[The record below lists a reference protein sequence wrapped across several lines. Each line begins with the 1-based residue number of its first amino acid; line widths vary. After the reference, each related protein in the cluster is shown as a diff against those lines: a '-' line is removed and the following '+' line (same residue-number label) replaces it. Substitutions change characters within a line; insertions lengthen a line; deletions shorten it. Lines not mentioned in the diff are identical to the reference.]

1 MRMPQSTLG
10 DIDLHY
16 EVHGKGEPLL
26 LIPGFA
32 AGAWIWFRQVE
43 PLSREFRVI
52 TFDPCGIGQSD
63 YSEGSPTIRLMADD
77 VAALLRGLKIER
89 AHILGAS
96 FGGFVAQ
103 ELALAYPEMTRTLL
117 LCCTSFGGPKHVA
130 PSVETLMTLASTNGF
145 NTEERIRRSLLPA
158 FSSEFAGERPDEIEN
173 VVKLRVANPVNEN
186 AYRGQLAAA
195 MGFNAEPRVPA
206 INAPTLVISG
216 DADAIVPVENS
227 RNLAAQIPKAQ
238 LKIVGGG
245 SHAFFIERPDEFN
258 RIVSEFIQS
267 K

>member
-1 MRMPQSTLG
+1 MPKIPVS
-10 DIDLHY
+10 DIQLY
-16 EVHGKGEPLL
+16 FEEHGQVDPLI

-32 AGAWIWFRQVE
+32 AGAWIWFKQVE
-43 PLSREFRVI
+43 PLSRKFRVI
-52 TFDPCGIGQSD
+52 TFDPRGIGQSD
-63 YSEGSPTIRLMADD
+63 YSEGSATIRLMADD

-103 ELALAYPEMTRTLL
+103 ELALAYPEMTCTLL

-130 PSVETLMTLASTNGF
+130 PSVETLMALASTNGF
-145 NTEERIRRSLLPA
+145 NTEERIRRSFLPA
-158 FSSEFAGERPDEIEN
+158 FSPEFAREQPDEIEN
-173 VVKLRVANPVNEN
+173 VVKLRLANPVNES
-186 AYRGQLAAA
+186 AYRGQFAAA
-195 MGFNAEPRVPA
+195 MGFNAEFRVPE
-206 INAPTLVISG
+206 IKTPTLVISG
-216 DADAIVPVENS
+216 DADAIVPVQNS
-227 RNLAAQIPKAQ
+227 HNLAAQIPKAQ